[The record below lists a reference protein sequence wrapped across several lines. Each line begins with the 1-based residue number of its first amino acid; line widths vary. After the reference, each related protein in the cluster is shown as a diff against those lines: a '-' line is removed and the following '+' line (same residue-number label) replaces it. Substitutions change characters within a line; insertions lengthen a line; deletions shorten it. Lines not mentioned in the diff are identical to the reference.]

1 METNDKGYYDIDIEL
16 DKALLDNGMIEEIFY
31 LNDLKQRK
39 LFLNVD
45 VDQFSVAD
53 IVKHIMQYNAEDRN
67 IEPEKRVPILLYVA
81 SNGGE
86 VDSGFELIDIIEMDG
101 QEYGLLL
108 PKDDEESEEDKE
120 VVLMRLTK
128 EGEEYVFEMI
138 EDDEEFNKVVDYIDT
153 LEDSEEE

>member
-1 METNDKGYYDIDIEL
+1 MTNHEE
-16 DKALLDNGMIEEIFY
+16 IEEQLIETI
-31 LNDLKQRK
+31 DEEG
-39 LFLNVD
+39 NV
-45 VDQFSVAD
+45 
-53 IVKHIMQYNAEDRN
+53 IN
-67 IEPEKRVPILLYVA
+67 
-81 SNGGE
+81 
-86 VDSGFELIDIIEMDG
+86 FELIDIIEMDG

-128 EGEEYVFEMI
+128 EGEEYVFEMM